1 VRKHLGCDSIRSRL
15 LNDICDLAEQ
25 PLGCLCASF
34 CLTEARVVGRVVL
47 EVLLDVVPAQLGNE
61 TLDVLAVLEL
71 FGVRRLLLDR
81 ANLGIKLSDVEEVAS
96 AAAVLLFSQ

>member
-1 VRKHLGCDSIRSRL
+1 
-15 LNDICDLAEQ
+15 
-25 PLGCLCASF
+25 
-34 CLTEARVVGRVVL
+34 VVGRVVL